1 MPGSGLKT
9 PMPHNKPPAIAT
21 AWAEEKLKIAAAN
34 CGRNRV
40 NSLASTG
47 FSAALAQ
54 HRGVDHLCNS

>member
-1 MPGSGLKT
+1 
-9 PMPHNKPPAIAT
+9 MPHNKPPAIAT
-21 AWAEEKLKIAAAN
+21 AWVEEKLKIAAAN

-40 NSLASTG
+40 NLLANTG

>member
-1 MPGSGLKT
+1 
-9 PMPHNKPPAIAT
+9 MPHNKPPAIAT